1 MATSGSTSVAVTA
14 YDTLKF
20 SWWVI
25 NSSIP
30 NNRSF
35 VGWSLDLIAGAN
47 GLISSTA
54 TKSWSVTV
62 NGITYSGTN
71 TVGIGNNSTKTLA
84 SGQTTINHN
93 ADGTKSFSYS
103 FSQEFNITFGG
114 SGIGIKTGNGTG
126 VLDTLPRATT
136 PTLSVQTIDMGGA
149 VTISLPR
156 ASTAFTHDL
165 AYAFAGG
172 SYIAIATGVATSHSW
187 TVPDMADSI
196 PNATSGTVTIRCITK
211 NGGTTVGTTTVL
223 LTAKVPT
230 SVVPSISS
238 VTVTEATAGLP
249 PLVAF
254 VQTKSSVRVNI
265 TATGARGSTIK
276 SYASTLLGKTYTGQT
291 WTSGVLNQS
300 GTLSIVTTVTDSR
313 GRTASKTTDIT
324 VLEYT
329 PPSISTFSVS
339 RATSAGVANTEGT
352 YLRARA
358 VYSVASLGG
367 KNTASAKL
375 EYRRADATVWTT
387 LTTYMSLSMDATLTP
402 QGTTF
407 SSDYEW
413 EFRLSLTD
421 ALTSATPTTYT
432 ALMPSG
438 AVILDIKADGK
449 GIAFFKTATKEGV
462 EIAGELPGSAVQ
474 LQGYTNLNN
483 LTGPGFYVIPT
494 TSVSSTIINK
504 PYTDTSTASIR
515 VERTG
520 ESSLRQTLQKSSKT
534 DGVIYER
541 GYEGGSWGAWSIVYS
556 GAGKMLWSGTSLL
569 TSGQP
574 VTLSELISAQQSGI
588 VLVFSRYISGAAVDY
603 YYSCHFVPKQLV
615 TAALN
620 AGQTSAGA
628 SFLMATGKFEYIA
641 AKYLYIKDDIIGGND
656 SNSTS
661 GTANGVTYSNG
672 MYALRYVIGV

>member
-20 SWWVI
+20 SWWLI

-35 VGWSLDLIAGAN
+35 IGWSLDLIASAN

-54 TKSWSVTV
+54 TKNWSVTV
-62 NGITYSGTN
+62 NGTAYSGTN

-93 ADGTKSFSYS
+93 ADGTKSFAYS

-114 SGIGIKTGNGTG
+114 SSVGTKTGNGTG

-172 SYIAIATGVATSHSW
+172 SYTTIATGVATSHSW
-187 TVPDMADSI
+187 TVPLTLVDSI

-238 VTVTEATAGLP
+238 VTVAEASAGMGTSGN
-249 PLVAF
+249 VF
-254 VQTKSSVRVNI
+254 VQTKSSLKVIINAAGV
-265 TATGARGSTIK
+265 RGSTIK
-276 SYASTLLGKTYTGQT
+276 SYTSTLLGKTYTGQT
-291 WTSGVLNQS
+291 WASGILNQA
-300 GTLSIVTTVTDSR
+300 GTLSLVTTVTDSR
-313 GRTASKTTDIT
+313 GRTASKTTDVT
-324 VLEYT
+324 VLTYT
-329 PPSISTFSVS
+329 PPSISTFSVA
-339 RATSAGVANTEGT
+339 RADSNGNATTDGT

-358 VYSVASLGG
+358 VYSVASLNGE
-367 KNTASAKL
+367 NTASAKL
-375 EYRRADATVWTT
+375 EYRRAGTTYWTT
-387 LTTYMSLSMDATLTP
+387 LVAYTSLTMDATLTP
-402 QGTTF
+402 KGTTF
-407 SSDYEW
+407 STDYEW
-413 EFRLSLTD
+413 EFRLTLTD
-421 ALTSATPTTYT
+421 AFSSAMYT
-432 ALMPSG
+432 ALLPSG

-449 GIAFFKTATKEGV
+449 GIAFFKTSTKEGV
-462 EIAGELPGSAVQ
+462 EIAGELPGSAIQ
-474 LQGYTNLNN
+474 LQSNANLNS
-483 LTGPGFYVIPT
+483 LTSPGFYVIPT
-494 TSVSSTIINK
+494 TTISGTITNK
-504 PYTDTSTASIR
+504 PYTDTATASIR

-520 ESSLRQTLQKSSKT
+520 STSYRQTVQKSTKT

-541 GYEGGSWGAWSIVYS
+541 GYESGSWGSWSVVYS
-556 GAGKMLWSGTSLL
+556 GAGKLLWSGSNTMA
-569 TSGQP
+569 SGQTI
-574 VTLSELISAQQSGI
+574 TLNELISVQQSGI
-588 VLVFSRYISGAAVDY
+588 VLVFSRYISNAAVDY

-615 TAALN
+615 PTALS
-620 AGQTSAGA
+620 AGQTSAA
-628 SFLMATGKFEYIA
+628 VSFVMATGKFEAIA
-641 AKYLYIKDDIIGGND
+641 AKYLYIKDDVIGGND
-656 SNSTS
+656 GNTAT

-672 MYALRYVIGV
+672 AYALRYVIGV

>member
-20 SWWVI
+20 SWWLI

-35 VGWSLDLIAGAN
+35 IGWSLELIASAN

-62 NGITYSGTN
+62 NGTSYSGTN

-84 SGQTTINHN
+84 SGQTVINHN
-93 ADGTKSFSYS
+93 ADGTKSFTYS
-103 FSQEFNITFGG
+103 FSQEFGITFGG
-114 SGIGIKTGNGTG
+114 SSIGTKTGSGTG
-126 VLDTLPRATT
+126 ILDTLPRATT
-136 PTLSVQTIDMGGA
+136 PTLSVQTVDMGGA

-187 TVPDMADSI
+187 TVPLSLADSI
-196 PNATSGTVTIRCITK
+196 PNAASGTVTIRCVTK
-211 NGGTTVGTTTVL
+211 NGTATVGTTTVL

-238 VTVTEATAGLP
+238 VAVIEATGGL
-249 PLVAF
+249 ATF
-254 VQTKSSVRVNI
+254 GAYIQSKSSLRVSI
-265 TATGARGSTIK
+265 TAAGARGSTIK

-324 VLEYT
+324 VLAYT
-329 PPSISTFSVS
+329 TPSISTFIVS
-339 RATSAGVANTEGT
+339 RADYNGAATTEGT
-352 YLRARA
+352 YLSART
-358 VYSVASLGG
+358 VYAVASLDG
-367 KNTASAKL
+367 KNTAEAKL
-375 EYRRADATVWTT
+375 EYRRAGTT
-387 LTTYMSLSMDATLTP
+387 SWSTLVTYTSPSLNGTLTP
-402 QGTTF
+402 KGTTF
-407 SSDYEW
+407 STDYEW
-413 EFRLSLTD
+413 EFRLTVTD
-421 ALTSATPTTYT
+421 EFDASTTYT

-438 AVILDIKADGK
+438 AVILDIRADGK
-449 GIAFFKTATKEGV
+449 GLAFFKTSTKDGV
-462 EIAGELPGSAVQ
+462 EIAGELPGSAIP
-474 LQGYTNLNN
+474 LQTSANLNS
-483 LTGPGFYVIPT
+483 LTSPGFYVIPT
-494 TSVSSTIINK
+494 TTISGTISNK
-504 PYTDTSTASIR
+504 PYTDTATASIR

-520 ESSLRQTLQKSSKT
+520 ETSLRQTLQKSTKT

-541 GYEGGSWGAWSIVYS
+541 GYESGSWGAWSVVYS
-556 GAGKMLWSGTSLL
+556 GAGKLLWSGSNTM
-569 TSGQP
+569 TSGQTI
-574 VTLSELISAQQSGI
+574 TLSELISVQQSGI
-588 VLVFSRYISGAAVDY
+588 VLVFSRYISNAAVDY

-615 TAALN
+615 PTALS
-620 AGQTSAGA
+620 AGQTSAA
-628 SFLMATGKFEYIA
+628 VSFLMATGKFEAIA
-641 AKYLYIKDDIIGGND
+641 AKYLYIKDDVIGGND
-656 SNSTS
+656 GNTAT

-672 MYALRYVIGV
+672 AYALRYVIGV